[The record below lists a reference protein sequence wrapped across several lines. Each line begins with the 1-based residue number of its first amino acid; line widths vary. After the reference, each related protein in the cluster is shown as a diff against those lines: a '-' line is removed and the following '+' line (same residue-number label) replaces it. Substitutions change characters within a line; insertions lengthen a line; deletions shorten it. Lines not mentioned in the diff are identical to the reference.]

1 MRETADI
8 IGEVAAVCME
18 RLGRREGAW
27 NGVRAVRGGANAV
40 IVQPGAGLRPRGGK
54 GEAQS

>member
-8 IGEVAAVCME
+8 IGEVA
-18 RLGRREGAW
+18 R

-40 IVQPGAGLRPRGGK
+40 TVQPGAGLRPRGGK